1 MRTNETIMATGSW
14 AHTWGREQYSI
25 NYSSI
30 LTELIQAAGRWCEY
44 YASDLFIDWQTVD
57 QILQKPHEDGRET
70 FMFGFRQMGVDGN
83 TYVQYSREK
92 NQLNATYRALY
103 KLTIEFTNGG
113 GDITMLLEREL

>member
-14 AHTWGREQYSI
+14 TDTWGREQYAI

-30 LTELIQAAGRWCEY
+30 LTELIQAAGRWCES

-70 FMFGFRQMGVDGN
+70 FMFGFRQMGVDSN
-83 TYVQYSREK
+83 TYVQYRREE
-92 NQLNATYRALY
+92 NQLNAIYRALY
-103 KLTIEFTNGG
+103 ILTIEFANGG
-113 GDITMLLEREL
+113 SNITMLLEREI